1 MHPMARYRIPKSRCR
16 VETRAGNSRFITTI
30 APAGTVAEAQAFLKE
45 IRAEMPDA
53 THHVYAF
60 RVGHGNSVSD
70 GMSDDGEPSGTSGPP
85 TMAVLR
91 GSDLGDVAVVTTR
104 YFGGTKLGTGGLVAA
119 YTAAAQAAFKEL
131 ETEEKVNRVAC
142 ELNVPYQVLEMV
154 RKALDAHEA
163 LVEGET
169 FDAEVHLKFL
179 IPEERVEA
187 LSETIR
193 NLTAGR
199 VNLIVS

>member
-1 MHPMARYRIPKSRCR
+1 MSRYRIPKSRCR

-30 APAGTVAEAQAFLKE
+30 APASSVAEAQAFLRE
-45 IRAEMPDA
+45 IREEMPDA

-60 RVGHGNSVSD
+60 RIGHGNSVSD

-85 TMAVLR
+85 TMAVVR
-91 GSDLGDVAVVTTR
+91 GSGIGDVALVTTR

-131 ETEEKVNRVAC
+131 ETEEKVRRVTC
-142 ELNVPYQVLEMV
+142 ELNVPYAVLEMV
-154 RKALDAHEA
+154 RKSLDANEA
-163 LVEGET
+163 IVEGER

-179 IPEERVEA
+179 IPEERVDA

-193 NLTAGR
+193 NMTAGR
-199 VNLIVS
+199 VALTVL